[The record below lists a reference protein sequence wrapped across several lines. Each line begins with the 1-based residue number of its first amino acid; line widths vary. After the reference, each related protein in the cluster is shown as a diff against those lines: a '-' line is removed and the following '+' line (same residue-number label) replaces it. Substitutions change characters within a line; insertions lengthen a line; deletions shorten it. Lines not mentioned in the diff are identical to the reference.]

1 MGAELLNRF
10 NWLMA
15 VLGTDKEAAAR
26 DALFE
31 TLRAAA

>member
-1 MGAELLNRF
+1 MGSEILHRF

-26 DALFE
+26 EDLFE